1 MGTYGN
7 DFEAL
12 RRTFIEFL
20 HRLPFYGTA
29 VLCADDLHLAG
40 IFDAVGRPLVT
51 YGLAEGSD
59 YRAVALEPTGRAWR
73 FRAERPRG
81 RAALDIKL
89 ALPGYHN
96 VLNALAAIAVA
107 TEEGLPDA
115 AIVRGLAD
123 FAGVG
128 RRFQV
133 TESVHVGSAAV
144 TLVDDYGHH
153 PTEVAR
159 VIETA
164 RAVWPGHRIVMAY
177 QPHRFSRTRDLYDD
191 FVRVLSG
198 VDVLVLLEV
207 YGAGEEPLPGADGR
221 SLAQGIRQRGL
232 VNPVY
237 AESPEEALAILP
249 GLVRDGDILLVQ
261 GAGNVNRIS
270 NVLRGTP
277 S

>member
-1 MGTYGN
+1 
-7 DFEAL
+7 
-12 RRTFIEFL
+12 
-20 HRLPFYGTA
+20 
-29 VLCADDLHLAG
+29 
-40 IFDAVGRPLVT
+40 
-51 YGLAEGSD
+51 
-59 YRAVALEPTGRAWR
+59 
-73 FRAERPRG
+73 
-81 RAALDIKL
+81 
-89 ALPGYHN
+89 
-96 VLNALAAIAVA
+96 
-107 TEEGLPDA
+107 
-115 AIVRGLAD
+115 
-123 FAGVG
+123 
-128 RRFQV
+128 
-133 TESVHVGSAAV
+133 
-144 TLVDDYGHH
+144 
-153 PTEVAR
+153 VAR